1 MGEVV
6 NESGDMEKRL
16 GRFVEELKKGSR
28 IAAPMVAVSVLQYLL
43 QVVSVV
49 MVGHVSQLALS
60 SVAIA
65 TSLTNVTGFSLLVS
79 LFNFSEFKHRAN
91 RGKLLNFVFF
101 NQSGMAG
108 GLETLCGQA
117 YGAQQYR
124 KLGIYTYSAIISLIL
139 VCFPVIILWIFMDRF
154 LILIGQDPTI
164 SHKARKYSMWLIPA
178 LFGSAV
184 LKPLTR
190 YLQTQSLI
198 IPMLT
203 SSFFIL
209 CFHVPVCWIL
219 VFKLGLGNLGA
230 ALAFSLSTWLNV
242 ILLGIYA
249 MYSSACEKTR
259 ASLSKEACLAM
270 GQFFRLAVP
279 SAIMICLKWWSME
292 LLTLSSGLL
301 PNPKLETSVLSICL
315 TISTLHFTIPYGLG
329 AAASTRVSNE
339 LGAGNPLV
347 ARMAVWA
354 ALFLASIEAVTV
366 STVLFSC
373 RYVLGYA
380 YSSDKQVVKYIAVM
394 TPLICL
400 SVITDSFQAV
410 LSGVA
415 RGSGWQHIG
424 AYINLGAFYLVGLP
438 IAGVLGFVA
447 HLKGKGLWIGIVAG
461 SIVQLTFLS
470 LITSLT
476 NWKKQAAKA
485 RERVFEES
493 SEQNG

>member
-6 NESGDMEKRL
+6 KESGDIGERWR
-16 GRFVEELKKGSR
+16 RFVEELKKGSR
-28 IAAPMVAVSVLQYLL
+28 IAAPMAAVSVLQYLL

-65 TSLTNVTGFSLLVS
+65 TSLTNVTGFSLL
-79 LFNFSEFKHRAN
+79 
-91 RGKLLNFVFF
+91 
-101 NQSGMAG
+101 SGMAG
-108 GLETLCGQA
+108 ALETLCGQA
-117 YGAQQYR
+117 YGAQQYQ
-124 KLGIYTYSAIISLIL
+124 KLGIHTYSAIFSLIL

-154 LILIGQDPTI
+154 LILIGQDPAI
-164 SHKARKYSMWLIPA
+164 SHEARKYSIWLFPA

-184 LKPLTR
+184 HKSLTR

-198 IPMLT
+198 LPMLMI
-203 SSFFIL
+203 SFFIL
-209 CFHVPVCWIL
+209 CFHVPLCWTL

-230 ALAFSLSTWLNV
+230 ALAFSVSAWLNV
-242 ILLGIYA
+242 ILLGIYVV
-249 MYSSACEKTR
+249 YSSACEKTR
-259 ASLSKEACLAM
+259 APLSKEAFLAI
-270 GQFFRLAVP
+270 GHFFRLAVP
-279 SAIMICLKWWSME
+279 SALMVCLKWWSME
-292 LLTLSSGLL
+292 LLTLSSGFL

-315 TISTLHFTIPYGLG
+315 TISTLHFTIPYGFG

-354 ALFLASIEAVTV
+354 ALFLSSIEAVIV

-373 RYVLGYA
+373 RHVLGYA
-380 YSSDKQVVKYIAVM
+380 YSNDKQVVQYIAAM

-400 SVITDSFQAV
+400 SVITDSLQAV
-410 LSGVA
+410 FSGVA

-438 IAGVLGFVA
+438 VAGVLGFVA
-447 HLKGKGLWIGIVAG
+447 HLKGKGLWIGLVAG
-461 SIVQLTFLS
+461 SVVQASFLA

-485 RERVFEES
+485 RERVFEGS
-493 SEQNG
+493 SEQNS